1 MTSIE
6 QIQISGVRSFDPNPA
21 HRQTIVFQK
30 PLTVI
35 LGKNGAGKT
44 TIIEALLNACTGQMP
59 PGSGSE
65 KSSFVYDPKVMG
77 ETDVKAQIR
86 LLFTGRGGK
95 VMQVIRSFQALRT
108 RTKTTFTTL
117 DSTVA
122 FQDTAT
128 GKVLSSTYRANDVDR
143 AVPEMLGVSPAVL
156 EHVIFCHQEDANWPL
171 LPPKEVKKIFDEIFA
186 ATRYVLALD
195 RLRENSKEFRR
206 QQKEHEANLMALR
219 EHREQA
225 QQLTGDIAAKE
236 ELVRT
241 IQQRSKSLEP
251 QLKELHAVTAA
262 LSAVEQ
268 GAEGLAREAAMIQGR
283 IDEKQESLSRMTL
296 PPTTLTIEEMLEFKQ
311 GFAERIKGLE
321 ADASDKAN
329 LLEKA
334 EAKKQ
339 QCEETALR
347 LRSTTEFLEQQERQ
361 YKENRVE
368 LQGIV
373 KNLSTGLVLC
383 DDDMCEED
391 LQRVSDHLNAE
402 LQLARA
408 ERDKALKEFDDEK
421 KLLEDQRNM
430 LLRSMDA
437 DNKEKDMKEDQLK
450 HLHQRVVSTEE
461 ALGKLKPYVGA
472 TYLESLKKTISELE
486 QRLEVM
492 EELKKKGENYKQRQ
506 DILQRI
512 DAQNR
517 IVAGLRQELAR
528 HKECLGGEAEM
539 NLLRTQITEKER
551 FLEAEMR
558 ETLVPELSNFGHEM
572 TEGSSLSQISLLIEQ
587 LREQKLGV
595 LRAIQTEHGELDRQ
609 IAVLQQ
615 NRAQRME
622 EIMRENSELQRK
634 RTNCVKALDGLGE
647 IDHFEAVLEKAR
659 DLLEAAR
666 NRHHALEAMSTCYAN
681 FVQVAR
687 VEGKCP
693 VCDRGFTDELSL
705 ANFVELNERHHGA
718 SPEMIEKAHLEAKEA
733 EERVRILETLE
744 ADVHDVRRLASSV
757 PHLELLVTRTNEEL
771 ANKSALLE
779 DAERKRE
786 DVEHQLK
793 RVQDLMRTAIDLN
806 AVACDVRA
814 LRQQLSRREAAI
826 KELQAEV
833 VTAAG
838 GGADGGARTYEE
850 VSAEYESAN
859 TELHRLNVMLNEAQ
873 RREDGESD
881 QAAASELNARRAEY
895 YQLEMKW
902 MRQGE
907 LEEVLARYKGE
918 ENGYRERIAAI
929 NAGQEG
935 VREEL
940 LRLQSR
946 IDTLQRARQDAE
958 CAAQQGRI
966 GKIEESTQMLAGIVP
981 KMRDYFASK
990 HGEQLFRARE
1000 QMQLAEASRL
1010 RAVDEVRQLR
1020 EAIQESRRVVDEQH
1034 RQAVEVGKHIE
1045 AFKKRQSI
1053 DEDQARLQEV
1063 ERSLTEMKS
1072 REIRGVAA
1080 ILGADVIAGETVSR
1094 IRELI
1099 REKVSEL
1106 ERSRAQQEGNVEAMM
1121 QDITNL
1127 RSQLAREKYHDI
1139 EKRYRSTFLKVQTT
1153 EIAVADIEKYYRA
1166 LEKAVQSYHQE
1177 KIAQINQ
1184 ILADLWR
1191 QTYKGSDIDTVEL
1204 RSEDDVTS
1212 TTARRSYSY
1221 RVVMKRG
1228 NSEMDM
1234 RGRCSAGQKVL
1245 ASVLIRLAL
1254 SEAFCCDCGI
1264 LALDEPT
1271 TNLDEDNARSLAES
1285 LRLLIE
1291 NHRAVKHFQLIVITH
1306 DEQFVRALGGQ
1317 ALDTF
1322 YYIRKDRDGAFSVIE
1337 ERTFD
1342 QLFAA

>member
-225 QQLTGDIAAKE
+225 QQLMGDIAAKE

-241 IQQRSKSLEP
+241 IQQRAKSLEP

-283 IDEKQESLSRMTL
+283 IDEKQESLSRMAL
-296 PPTTLTIEEMLEFKQ
+296 PPTTLTIEKMLEFKQ

-321 ADASDKAN
+321 ADTSDKAN

-339 QCEETALR
+339 QCEETVLR

-361 YKENRVE
+361 YKENRME

-373 KNLSTGLVLC
+373 KNLSTGLVLG
-383 DDDMCEED
+383 DDDICEED

-402 LQLARA
+402 LKLARA

-492 EELKKKGENYKQRQ
+492 KELKKNGENYKQRQ

-572 TEGSSLSQISLLIEQ
+572 TEGRSLSQISLLIEQ

-595 LRAIQTEHGELDRQ
+595 LRVIQTEHGELDRQ

-615 NRAQRME
+615 SQAQRME

-693 VCDRGFTDELSL
+693 VCDRGFTDELAL

-757 PHLELLVTRTNEEL
+757 PHLELLVTRISEEL

-814 LRQQLSRREAAI
+814 LRQQLFRREAAI

-838 GGADGGARTYEE
+838 GGARTYEE

-946 IDTLQRARQDAE
+946 LDTLQRARQDAE

-966 GKIEESTQMLAGIVP
+966 GKIEESAQMLVGIVP

-1000 QMQLAEASRL
+1000 QTQLAEASRL

-1045 AFKKRQSI
+1045 AFEKRQSI

-1121 QDITNL
+1121 QDVKNL

-1342 QLFAA
+1342 QLFAV